1 MKRILSSAV
10 ALVAFC
16 IAFAPSQA
24 TANSP
29 QRWGGAYIGVHGGFA
44 FTDLDWGLTYPYGAP
59 PPSTTLDVSNGVG
72 GVHAG
77 IQRQFGTWVAG
88 IEVAYA
94 SGTGTQREERL
105 NLWSPNVG
113 TLSTD
118 VGPILTITGRLGYDL
133 GGLLA
138 YVKAGYA
145 TAEIALKA
153 DDGVPPNFGFDVSHR
168 AHGFTVGAGAELEL
182 GKNIFF
188 GLEYN
193 YISLKHD
200 FTTNVVVLAS
210 GAPTG
215 GASTS
220 NVDTDIHSFL
230 ARLTY
235 KFPN

>member
-1 MKRILSSAV
+1 MKRIIASAV
-10 ALVAFC
+10 ALAAFC
-16 IAFAPSQA
+16 VAFAPVQA
-24 TANSP
+24 SANSSH
-29 QRWGGAYIGVHGGFA
+29 RWGGAYIGLHGGFA

-88 IEVAYA
+88 IEVAYT
-94 SGTGTQREERL
+94 SGPGTQTEERV
-105 NLWSPNVG
+105 NLWAPNVG
-113 TLSTD
+113 SLSAD
-118 VGPILTITGRLGYDL
+118 IGPILTVSGRLGYDF

-145 TAEIALKA
+145 TADISLKA
-153 DDGVPPNFGFDVSHR
+153 NDGVPPNYGFDVSDR
-168 AHGFTVGAGAELEL
+168 AHGFIVGAGGEIEL

-200 FTTNVVVLAS
+200 FTTPVVVLSS
-210 GAPTG
+210 GAPLGPT
-215 GASTS
+215 STS

-235 KFPN
+235 KFSN